1 VKKINYP
8 NIPDKERAMAMD
20 RALFMTKLFQKQHFD
35 KIIAIIN
42 QYYVDVKNAKGDV
55 VESEAEDAF
64 IEVCDEAGIIEE
76 EREWLWNYLQN
87 YKPAMAEWTAR
98 ANPGVGW

>member
-1 VKKINYP
+1 VKKIKYP

-64 IEVCDEAGIIEE
+64 IEVCGEADLTGDERI
-76 EREWLWNYLQN
+76 WLWNYLKN
-87 YKPAMAEWTAR
+87 FDPDLAEATRR